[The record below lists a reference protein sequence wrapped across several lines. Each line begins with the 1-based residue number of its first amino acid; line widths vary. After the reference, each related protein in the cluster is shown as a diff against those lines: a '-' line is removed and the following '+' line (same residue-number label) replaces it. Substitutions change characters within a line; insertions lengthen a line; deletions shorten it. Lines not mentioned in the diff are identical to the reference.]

1 MNIDDE
7 LRAKLDRLLTVL
19 PELSNDAKQIESRMS
34 KMEQLSEVN
43 SMILRSFLERE
54 LPGMM
59 TDVKGIN
66 DKLSQQIILAAQQ
79 RAELDRIEQKLNIT
93 ATNHAEKLN
102 KLETQVEE
110 SKTTLWKLTGA
121 SAASA
126 GLISALLQFVQ
137 NAVAK

>member
-19 PELSNDAKQIESRMS
+19 PELSHETKQIENRIT
-34 KMEQLSEVN
+34 KMEQTGEVN

-59 TDVKGIN
+59 SEVKGIN
-66 DKLSQQIILAAQQ
+66 DKLSLQIISTAQQ
-79 RAELDRIEQKLNIT
+79 KAELDRIEQKLNIT

-137 NAVAK
+137 NAIAK